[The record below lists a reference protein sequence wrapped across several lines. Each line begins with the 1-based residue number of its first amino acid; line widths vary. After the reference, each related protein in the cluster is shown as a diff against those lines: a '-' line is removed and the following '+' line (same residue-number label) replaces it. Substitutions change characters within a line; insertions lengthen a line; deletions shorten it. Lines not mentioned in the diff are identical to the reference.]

1 MRPLFGF
8 GFLLSALI
16 AVVDVQIGGAGLLVF
31 GAMFC
36 IAGHVDRQVEDVGPS
51 VGSFASTGCL
61 ILAIGFLSI
70 IVLFVL
76 GGGGEMVSR

>member
-31 GAMFC
+31 GAMFWVS
-36 IAGHVDRQVEDVGPS
+36 GGVDRQIEDVGPS
-51 VGSFASTGCL
+51 VGSFASVGCL